1 MVRQKINKQREGNG
15 KQATKVRQKIYKK
28 REGSGTM
35 SHQGRSGLH
44 HQHRHTEEVRKEKAC
59 WDEMMEHWIFLDRRI
74 GISWN
79 HNHHHSILV
88 HSLTFNYVSND
99 KQLNKN
105 AIQHWNRFSRVKWLL
120 RLQQPLKFILKIST
134 TSNPFWVSGTRPSR
148 SLIKYGIN
156 RSTSINSNLR
166 HLCLILTET
175 NSFLLKEK
183 KLSWSFNVRC

>member
-1 MVRQKINKQREGNG
+1 MVRQKIDKQREGNG
-15 KQATKVRQKIYKK
+15 KQATKARQKIYKK
-28 REGSGTM
+28 REGNGMTSR
-35 SHQGRSGLH
+35 QGRSGLH
-44 HQHRHTEEVRKEKAC
+44 RQHRHTEEVRKEKAC
-59 WDEMMEHWIFLDRRI
+59 WDEKIEHWIFLDRRI

-79 HNHHHSILV
+79 HNHHHSILP
-88 HSLTFNYVSND
+88 HSHTSIMS
-99 KQLNKN
+99 QMINKN

-120 RLQQPLKFILKIST
+120 QLQPPLKFIFKIST

-156 RSTSINSNLR
+156 QSTSSNSNMWHLR
-166 HLCLILTET
+166 LILIET